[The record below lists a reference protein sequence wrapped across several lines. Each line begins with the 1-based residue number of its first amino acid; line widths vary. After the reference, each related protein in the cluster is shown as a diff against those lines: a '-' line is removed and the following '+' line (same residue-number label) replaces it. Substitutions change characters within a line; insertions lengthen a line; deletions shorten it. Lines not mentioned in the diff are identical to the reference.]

1 MANPTMETAAHAE
14 QGDAPAEVASIT
26 RDELKMKVGR
36 GGAYTLIE
44 TLPPEQFQEGHL
56 PGAINLPPD
65 QVSTLA
71 PTLLPDKDIEII
83 TYCASRTCH
92 ASAKAARALMRL
104 GYTNVRHYPGGKAD
118 WKSAG
123 LPIVK

>member
-1 MANPTMETAAHAE
+1 MANPTMEATAHTGQA
-14 QGDAPAEVASIT
+14 DAPAEVASIT

-44 TLPPEQFQEGHL
+44 TLPQEQFEQGHL
-56 PGAINLPPD
+56 PGAINLPSD
-65 QVSTLA
+65 QVSALA

-92 ASAKAARALMRL
+92 ASVEAARELTRL